1 MGLDMNFYKKIY
13 LDPMKKGRKYPT
25 ARVGKYKKAWCARGE
40 SEIAQAKA
48 YKDVKFIVCDAG
60 YLRKANAIHK
70 FIVDN
75 CFDEDDPNCR
85 DIVMS
90 NNVIREL
97 RTRCDY
103 LIKHKDDENF
113 EELAKEKL
121 PTEDGFFFGSREYNE
136 WYLYDL
142 KEFLRFS
149 NEWELDNTNVDY
161 IYHPWY

>member
-25 ARVGKYKKAWCARGE
+25 VRVGKYKKAWRREGE
-40 SEIAQAKA
+40 SDISQAKA
-48 YKDVKFIVCDAG
+48 YKDVKYLVCDAG

-70 FIVDN
+70 FIVDK
-75 CFDEDDPNCR
+75 CFDGDDPNCE
-85 DIVMS
+85 DIYMS
-90 NNVIREL
+90 DSVIKDL
-97 RTRCDY
+97 QDRCRY
-103 LIKHKDDENF
+103 LLEHKDDKNF

-121 PTEDGFFFGSREYNE
+121 PTEDGFFFGSTEYNE
-136 WYLYDL
+136 WYLDDL

-149 NEWELDNTNVDY
+149 SEWELDKTDVDY